1 MRPIGCPL
9 CGCERSV
16 RSWRGSTRF
25 AEQLFE
31 YVRCQECGSAY
42 CSPMPDSKTLAL
54 MYGPDYGGRGPK
66 DGDVEGVC
74 DRDWVA
80 SWLRKR
86 APLDGPFVDYGCGHG
101 ELLSVGRAA
110 GCEVAGV
117 EFNAEVARRV
127 ERLTGERVFAVGER
141 ELAPLDGRVAVLHL
155 GDVIEHLTEPHAAL
169 TVILRLLRPDGV
181 LLAQGPLEA
190 QANLFNGFLRAKRAL
205 SKDTPADVPPYHVLL
220 ATAAGQRALFD
231 RLRLRTLEFALREVD
246 WPAPSRL
253 SPAML
258 REPRTASLYF
268 ARRASRAVSA
278 LAPEGLGNRY
288 CYAGVHAA
296 RA

>member
-1 MRPIGCPL
+1 
-9 CGCERSV
+9 
-16 RSWRGSTRF
+16 
-25 AEQLFE
+25 
-31 YVRCQECGSAY
+31 
-42 CSPMPDSKTLAL
+42 MPDSKTVAR
-54 MYGPDYGGRGPK
+54 MYGLDYGARGPK
-66 DGDVEGVC
+66 DGDVQSVC
-74 DRDWVA
+74 DRDWVG

-86 APLDGPFVDYGCGHG
+86 APHDGPFVDYGCGLG

-117 EFNAEVARRV
+117 EFDAEVARRV
-127 ERLTGERVFAVGER
+127 ERLKGERVFAVGER
-141 ELAPLDGRVAVLHL
+141 ELAALEGRVAVLHL
-155 GDVIEHLTEPHAAL
+155 GDVIEHLTDPHAAL
-169 TVILRLLRPDGV
+169 TEILRLLRPDGL

-205 SKDTPADVPPYHVLL
+205 RSKDPPADVPPYHVLL

-231 RLRLRTLEFALREVD
+231 RLPLRTLEFALREVD
-246 WPAPSRL
+246 WPAPSRF
-253 SPAML
+253 SPAVL

-268 ARRASRAVSA
+268 ARRISRAVSA
-278 LAPEGLGNRY
+278 LAPERLGNRY